1 MARSDVILPMR
12 EPYMQQIVSGAKNHK
27 FRRYRLK
34 SSVQRICIEYICEI
48 SPARTRNPGDTTL
61 VEDGLGN
68 REFNSRDKDWEGYDF
83 AYKILSIYKLD
94 KPITLKEL
102 RTTYGFKSAPRGQV
116 YVALSLSKGVDWQA
130 QEKLR

>member
-1 MARSDVILPMR
+1 MR

-34 SSVQRICIEYICEI
+34 SSVQRIWFYRTAPYSSIEYICEI